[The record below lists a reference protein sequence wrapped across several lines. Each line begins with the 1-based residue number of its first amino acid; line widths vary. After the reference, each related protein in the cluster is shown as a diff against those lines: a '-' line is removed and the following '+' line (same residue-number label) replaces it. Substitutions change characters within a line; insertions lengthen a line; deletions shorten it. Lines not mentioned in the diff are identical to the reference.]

1 MTDGVLLHLVE
12 PPAWRAALRA
22 GSVAPGPDGFV
33 HLSAPEQVHLPAQ
46 RLFPGRRDLAL
57 LVVDPARLPEPVRW
71 EPGHPDDPAGSLFP
85 HLHAPLPTWSV
96 VAVLPYRPPTPVE
109 LPAPDDALGRAVALY
124 SSVPVRRAVGVGDVP
139 GGVAV
144 LDPDLPHSRDNN
156 RLVLTRP
163 VTAAAVAAAAEEVG
177 GNAGWPHLAALLTW
191 PGAGAVAAELTGL
204 GWNAEELVLMGRP
217 ADLPAPE
224 AAVRAEV
231 VDQREVHELWDRGW
245 RRDLAGLGA
254 DQLEPVVRQLVDR
267 EQLND
272 RVLAVTDVVVR
283 EHGRVVAAAQLRVD
297 GATAAVESVMTEP
310 DARGR
315 GYGDAVLA
323 RALELASATGCDLVV
338 LEAAGDDW
346 PRHWYA
352 RRGFTG
358 LGSTWSVD
366 RPA

>member
-12 PPAWRAALRA
+12 PPAWRAALRTGA
-22 GSVAPGPDGFV
+22 VAPAAEGFV
-33 HLSAPEQVHLPAQ
+33 HLSAPGQVHLPAQ

-57 LVVDPARLPEPVRW
+57 LVVDPARLPAPVRW
-71 EPGHPDDPAGSLFP
+71 EAGHPDDPAGSLFP
-85 HLHAPLPTWSV
+85 HLHGPLPTSSV
-96 VAVLPYRPPTPVE
+96 VAVLPYRPPAPVE
-109 LPAPDDALGRAVALY
+109 FPGPGDALARAVALY
-124 SSVPVRRAVGVGDVP
+124 TSVPVRRAVEVGDVP

-163 VTAAAVAAAAEEVG
+163 VTAAAVEAAAEQVG

-191 PGAGAVAAELTGL
+191 AGAGSVAGELATG

-217 ADLPAPE
+217 ADLPVPLTS
-224 AAVRAEV
+224 VRAEV
-231 VDQREVHELWDRGW
+231 VDQREVHDLWDRGW
-245 RRDLAGLGA
+245 RRDLASLG
-254 DQLEPVVRQLVDR
+254 DRLGPVVRQLIGR
-267 EQLND
+267 EELND
-272 RVLAVTDVVVR
+272 RVVAVTDVVVR

-297 GATAAVESVMTEP
+297 GATAAVESVMTDP

-323 RALELASATGCDLVV
+323 RVLELAAAAGCDLVV

-352 RRGFTG
+352 RRGFAV

>member
-22 GSVAPGPDGFV
+22 GSIAPAAEGFV
-33 HLSAPEQVHLPAQ
+33 HLSAPGQVHLPAQ
-46 RLFPGRRDLAL
+46 RLFPGRRDLVL
-57 LVVDPARLPEPVRW
+57 LVVDPARLPDAVRW

-85 HLHAPLPTWSV
+85 HLHGPLPTSSV
-96 VAVLPYRPPTPVE
+96 VAVIPYRPPAPVE
-109 LPAPDDALGRAVALY
+109 PPTPEDALGRAVALY
-124 SSVPVRRAVGVGDVP
+124 TSVPVRRAVGVGDVP

-144 LDPDLPHSRDNN
+144 LDPDHPHSRDNN

-163 VTAAAVAAAAEEVG
+163 VTAAAVEAAAEEVG

-191 PGAGAVAAELTGL
+191 PGAGSVAAELAGR

-217 ADLPAPE
+217 ADLPVPGT
-224 AAVRAEV
+224 AVRAEV
-231 VDQREVHELWDRGW
+231 VDQREVHDLWDRGW
-245 RRDLAGLGA
+245 RRDLAGLG
-254 DQLEPVVRQLVDR
+254 DRLEPVVRQLIGR

-283 EHGRVVAAAQLRVD
+283 EDGRVVAAAQLRVD
-297 GATAAVESVMTEP
+297 GATAAVESVMTDP
-310 DARGR
+310 RARGR

-323 RALELASATGCDLVV
+323 RVLELAAAAGCDLVV

-358 LGSTWSVD
+358 LGSTWAVD
-366 RPA
+366 RPV